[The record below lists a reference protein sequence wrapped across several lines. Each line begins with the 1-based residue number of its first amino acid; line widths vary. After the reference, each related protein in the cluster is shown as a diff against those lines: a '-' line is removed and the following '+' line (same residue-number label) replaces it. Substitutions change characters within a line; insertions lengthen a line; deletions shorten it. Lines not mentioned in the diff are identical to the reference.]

1 VTSHVAIVAPHGGS
15 IEAHTSSIAR
25 QVAGTDLNR
34 YLFEGMRPAGN
45 YQALHLTS
53 HRFDE
58 PRCLEMLSTCNQ
70 VVTIHGCGMKSRL
83 LPGGLDEALKKRLHD
98 AFMDAGFESELTGR
112 SFPAAE
118 PGNI

>member
-1 VTSHVAIVAPHGGS
+1 
-15 IEAHTSSIAR
+15 
-25 QVAGTDLNR
+25 
-34 YLFEGMRPAGN
+34 
-45 YQALHLTS
+45 
-53 HRFDE
+53 
-58 PRCLEMLSTCNQ
+58 MLSTCNQ